1 MEFEIHDQYTNCSM
15 NALKTGICRPDRP
28 DRTVIHSRKLKCRWL
43 VGAWRANPKSPARP
57 VRAQSYSRPD
67 RDDAPPCERGGTSCA
82 TASPTLQRSPPVAI
96 LVATGRAWSLD
107 SYHATNELEGG
118 RCFAADA
125 PSPALANGL
134 RNKTKEG
141 CGDDGDDGH
150 NCEKEGAGA
159 ACFSETVLA
168 RREEVEDDVGWV
180 HSLLQCWRRSAK
192 EELAAAAEANADDE
206 EQDDT
211 TALPDAEDADARAAF
226 SDASAAP
233 APAAAAAAE
242 EASSAARDPPS
253 RQPRRRASVR
263 ASRSM
268 VSAVVV
274 VSSSESRREQG
285 ESSRPASSSS
295 RLLRKDPRRFG
306 SSSPRSGIASGVL
319 HKEQTSFDKRVK

>member
-1 MEFEIHDQYTNCSM
+1 
-15 NALKTGICRPDRP
+15 
-28 DRTVIHSRKLKCRWL
+28 
-43 VGAWRANPKSPARP
+43 
-57 VRAQSYSRPD
+57 
-67 RDDAPPCERGGTSCA
+67 
-82 TASPTLQRSPPVAI
+82 
-96 LVATGRAWSLD
+96 LD
-107 SYHATNELEGG
+107 SYHATNELGG
-118 RCFAADA
+118 GGCFAAAA

-134 RNKTKEG
+134 RNKSKEG
-141 CGDDGDDGH
+141 CGDDGDDDDGH

-242 EASSAARDPPS
+242 ASAARDPPS

-274 VSSSESRREQG
+274 LSSAESRRDHDVTV
-285 ESSRPASSSS
+285 SPPRP
-295 RLLRKDPRRFG
+295 PRRARRAAGAKG
-306 SSSPRSGIASGVL
+306 SGGSEVPLREAELRAAYFIRNRRPLTNA
-319 HKEQTSFDKRVK
+319 